1 MRPEANTFLKA
12 LGLGLVALI
21 DQIAPG
27 DNGFGE

>member
-1 MRPEANTFLKA
+1 MRPEANTYFKA
-12 LGLGLVALI
+12 PELCLVALI